1 MQKPPPAVCVEKIVV
16 LGSVAEKATGN
27 EVEYEARMNAWR
39 EERRQEA
46 LAKRNKERLEALHRS
61 AGMLRQA
68 EDLRAL
74 IASVSAAIE
83 RGHRSLGPAAFDE
96 WQQWAAA

>member
-1 MQKPPPAVCVEKIVV
+1 ME
-16 LGSVAEKATGN
+16 
-27 EVEYEARMNAWR
+27 AWR

-46 LAKRNKERLEALHRS
+46 LAKRNKERLESLHRS

-74 IASVSAAIE
+74 IASVSSAIE
-83 RGHRSLGPAAFDE
+83 TGHRNLDAIAFAE
-96 WQQWAAA
+96 WKRWAAAEADRLDPVISGQVDEHLLALKPAQLG